1 MAKKRLKA
9 KKTKKMPISVPL
21 ATFAAPPVV
30 LFPKTAATKSLTVV
44 GPLSMEQGV
53 DLAAKLNGLIADYN
67 TRFFLVNGV
76 FTNPR
81 ISATTS

>member
-1 MAKKRLKA
+1 MARKSPKAKKR
-9 KKTKKMPISVPL
+9 KKMPISVPM
-21 ATFAAPPVV
+21 ATFVAPPII
-30 LFPKTAATKSLTVV
+30 LYPRTATNKTLTVV
-44 GPLSMEQGV
+44 GPLSTEQGV

>member
-1 MAKKRLKA
+1 MAKKSSKVRKR
-9 KKTKKMPISVPL
+9 KKMPISVPM
-21 ATFAAPPVV
+21 ATFVAPPVI
-30 LFPKTAATKSLTVV
+30 LYPRTATTKTLTVV
-44 GPLSMEQGV
+44 GPLSTEEGV
-53 DLAAKLNGLIADYN
+53 DLSAKLNGLIAEYN

>member
-1 MAKKRLKA
+1 MAKKSSKVRKR
-9 KKTKKMPISVPL
+9 KKMPISVPM
-21 ATFAAPPVV
+21 ATFVAPPVI
-30 LFPKTAATKSLTVV
+30 LYPSPATTKTLTVV
-44 GPLSMEQGV
+44 GPLSTEEGV
-53 DLAAKLNGLIADYN
+53 DLSAKLNGLIAEYN